1 MSGFPNE
8 IACVAIYVDSTGT
21 RVRASIVV
29 TDIRRTVP
37 KYLVSQE
44 WWLRDFDDME
54 QIYDEMDQSI
64 GDLKKQY
71 PSMNI
76 IHVEDVPLSK
86 DSKGYYHSST
96 ITRSDYLK
104 LLRDNVFVD

>member
-8 IACVAIYVDSTGT
+8 IACVAIYADSTKT

-29 TDIRRTVP
+29 TDIRKPVP

-44 WWLRDFDDME
+44 WWLRDFDDMD
-54 QIYDEMDQSI
+54 QIYDEIDQSI
-64 GDLKKQY
+64 GYLRKQY

-86 DSKGYYHSST
+86 DSEGRYHSST
-96 ITRSDYLK
+96 ITRNDYLK
-104 LLRDNVFVD
+104 ILRDNIDD